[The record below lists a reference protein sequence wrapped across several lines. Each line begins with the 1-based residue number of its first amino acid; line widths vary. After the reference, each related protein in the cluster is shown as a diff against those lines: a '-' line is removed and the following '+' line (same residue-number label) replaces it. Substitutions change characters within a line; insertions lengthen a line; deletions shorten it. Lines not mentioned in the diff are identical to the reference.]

1 MSSAAEDARVFA
13 SVLRATAANIGPEV
27 EKSIFKGSM
36 NIKKQLVQ
44 EMGRSKHF
52 GQIARSITFDIKQN
66 ADRIVSEIGPES
78 GRGNPGALANIAYFG
93 TSRGGGTV
101 RDPVGALD
109 AELPALEKY
118 LADIVV
124 KGLE

>member
-1 MSSAAEDARVFA
+1 MGNDSHEWAVR
-13 SVLRATAANIGPEV
+13 LRQTAADIGPEV

-36 NIKKQLVQ
+36 NIKRQLQQ
-44 EMGRSKHF
+44 EMGRSTHF
-52 GQIARSITFDIKQN
+52 GGLARSITFDIESN
-66 ADRIVSEIGPES
+66 GDSILSEIGPES

-93 TSRGGGTV
+93 ASRGGGGRV
-101 RDPVGALD
+101 PDPEGALD
-109 AELPALEKY
+109 AELPALEKF